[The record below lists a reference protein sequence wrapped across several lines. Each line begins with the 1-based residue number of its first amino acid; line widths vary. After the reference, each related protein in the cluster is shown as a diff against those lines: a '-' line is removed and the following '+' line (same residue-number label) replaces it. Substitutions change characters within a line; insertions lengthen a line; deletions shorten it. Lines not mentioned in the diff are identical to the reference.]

1 MSKSNGAD
9 GFSLIE
15 LLVVVAVMGIVS
27 SLAIPSLI
35 ASRRAA
41 NEGAAQSSLRTIH
54 SSQAVYHATAG
65 NGSYGTKTELRNQ
78 NLIDSVV
85 GGATPKS
92 GYTLT
97 ITPDN
102 SGSPKIYFSSGVPA
116 DTGSATRTG
125 TRSFSIAEDGILRG
139 KVADVGPANHTEAL
153 NFALWP
159 AIDN

>member
-1 MSKSNGAD
+1 MTTSKGTA

-15 LLVVVAVMGIVS
+15 LLVVVAILGIVA

-41 NEGAAQSSLRTIH
+41 NEGSAQSSLRTIH

-65 NGSYGTKTELRNQ
+65 NGSYGTRLELLNQ

-85 GGATPKS
+85 GAAVPKS
-92 GYTLT
+92 GYTFT

-102 SGSPKIYFSSGVPA
+102 TGSPAIFFSFGVPA
-116 DTGSATRTG
+116 NTDSFSRTG
-125 TRSFSIAEDGILRG
+125 TRTFSIAEDGILRG
-139 KVADVGPANHTEAL
+139 KVADAGPVNHTEAVTS
-153 NFALWP
+153 AIWP
-159 AIDN
+159 AIIN